1 MYVDTARGS
10 ALIEALIAMILVVI
24 LLNGSGYLSS
34 RAIASHTEQQLLNM
48 AIAQMRASIRSEDIC
63 ANAPII
69 DLPNNITLTTT
80 AQGCDDTTVTING
93 LVIPNVPTPTG
104 LSVDS
109 EILGGLVVVG
119 GTWRH

>member
-1 MYVDTARGS
+1 MYVDKARGN

-24 LLNGSGYLSS
+24 LLNGAGYLSS
-34 RAIASHTEQQLLNM
+34 RAIASHTDQQLLNM
-48 AIAQMRASIRSEDIC
+48 AITQMRTSIRNDDIC
-63 ANAPII
+63 ANAPTIE
-69 DLPNNITLTTT
+69 LPNNVILTAT

-93 LVIPNVPTPTG
+93 HVISNVPSPTG

-109 EILGGLVVVG
+109 EILGGQVVVG